1 MRIPHNDR
9 VSSDRSETRTGTS
22 GDEPERTCIL
32 SGEVAARD
40 ALIRL
45 AISPPGPDGACIVLP
60 DIHARAPGRG
70 AWIGVSR
77 ADLEKALAKGKLK
90 GALMR
95 AFGKSLASE
104 TKGGATLIIPD
115 DLADRIDNALVR
127 AFTDRLG
134 LETKAGRLL
143 LGSDRIAENARGGQ
157 VQWLAH
163 AADAAEDGSRKLDQA
178 WRVGNETEGSG
189 LRGTVLPLDRAALS
203 VALGRD
209 NVVHLALTDGKAA
222 QRVAAPLQRLL
233 HFRGQA
239 AAVAETEADRG
250 QEPAQADATAA
261 TTI

>member
-9 VSSDRSETRTGTS
+9 VSSDRSDTRAGTS

-40 ALIRL
+40 ALTRL
-45 AISPPGPDGACIVLP
+45 AVSPPGLDGACIVLP

-77 ADLEKALAKGKLK
+77 ADLEKAQSKGKLK

-95 AFGKSLASE
+95 AFGKSLD
-104 TKGGATLIIPD
+104 GATLVIPD
-115 DLADRIDNALVR
+115 DLADRIDSALVR

-178 WRVGNETEGSG
+178 WRVGSESEGSG

-239 AAVAETEADRG
+239 AAVAETDANEG
-250 QEPAQADATAA
+250 QGPAQANAAAA

>member
-9 VSSDRSETRTGTS
+9 VSSDRSESHAGKP

-32 SGEVAARD
+32 SGEVGVRD
-40 ALIRL
+40 ALVRL
-45 AISPPGPDGACIVLP
+45 AVSPPGPDGACIVLP
-60 DIHARAPGRG
+60 DVHARAPGRG

-77 ADLEKALAKGKLK
+77 QDLEKAQSKGKLK

-95 AFGKSLASE
+95 AFGKSLD
-104 TKGGATLIIPD
+104 GATLVIPD

-178 WRVGNETEGSG
+178 WRVGNDTEGSG
-189 LRGTVLPLDRAALS
+189 LRGAVLPLDRAALS

-239 AAVAETEADRG
+239 APAAETEADGG
-250 QEPAQADATAA
+250 QEPAQADIVAA
-261 TTI
+261 TTN